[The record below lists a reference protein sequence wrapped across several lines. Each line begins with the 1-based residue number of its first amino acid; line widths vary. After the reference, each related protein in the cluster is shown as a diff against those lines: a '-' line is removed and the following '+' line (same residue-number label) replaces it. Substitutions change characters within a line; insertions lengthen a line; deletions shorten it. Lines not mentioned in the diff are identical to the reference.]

1 LFYLGLIPGID
12 TAFVNKQGKATSSV
26 EIDPHLPEQR
36 IGRVSQVAHQRT
48 HPTTLNQPAPG
59 YRFPQPAGAL
69 HQSVQV
75 MRAAHWHEGAQ
86 RAEFSRANAGW
97 QVHGRSAY

>member
-12 TAFVNKQGKATSSV
+12 TAFVNKQGKATTSV

-36 IGRVSQVAHQRT
+36 IGRAS
-48 HPTTLNQPAPG
+48 
-59 YRFPQPAGAL
+59 
-69 HQSVQV
+69 QV
-75 MRAAHWHEGAQ
+75 MRAAHYHQGAQ